1 MALIRLDGWESRL
14 VAVIEDARAQPYV
27 LGQHDC
33 LRIALRTVEAL
44 TGVDRWAEFQGYST
58 KREAMATI
66 ARFGSN
72 FEAAISW
79 FFGAPSVDTRLARR
93 GDICLVETVDGEKH
107 LGVCLGRD
115 TALLAPDGLIYFPT
129 LSCQC
134 AWRVG

>member
-1 MALIRLDGWESRL
+1 MSRMEGWESRL
-14 VAVIEDARAQPYV
+14 AGVIEAARDQPYV
-27 LGQHDC
+27 LGEHDC
-33 LRIALRTVEAL
+33 LRVALRTVEAL
-44 TGVDRWAEFQGYST
+44 TGVDRWAEFAGYRT

-79 FFGAPSVDTRLARR
+79 FFGAASIDVRLARR

-115 TALLAPDGLIYFPT
+115 TALLAPEGLTYVAT
-129 LSCQC
+129 LLCKC